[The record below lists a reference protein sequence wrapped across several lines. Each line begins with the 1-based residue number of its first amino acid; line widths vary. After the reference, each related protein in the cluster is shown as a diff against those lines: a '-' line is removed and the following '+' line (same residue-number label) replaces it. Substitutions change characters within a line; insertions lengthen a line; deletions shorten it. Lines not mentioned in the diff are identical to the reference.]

1 MIRILLP
8 AVAVA
13 LGIAAVTSAMAQP
26 DVIKAR
32 QELMKRSG
40 QQMGVVGRMM
50 RGQDPFDAAK
60 VNGAFDAWADKA
72 QKLPAAFPDASRT
85 GTTNALAKVWEDRA
99 GFSAEIAKFQ
109 KDVADNRAKAAAN
122 VDGLKAAFPTI
133 LNDCNSCHE
142 KFRKP
147 LT

>member
-1 MIRILLP
+1 MIRTVL
-8 AVAVA
+8 AVGAVA
-13 LGIAAVTSAMAQP
+13 LGLTAVTSATAQQ

-40 QQMGVVGRMM
+40 QQMGVVGRMT
-50 RGQDPFDAAK
+50 RGQDPFDPAK
-60 VNGAFDAWADKA
+60 VNAAFDAWADKA
-72 QKLPAAFPDASRT
+72 QKLPTAFPDASKS
-85 GTTNALAKVWEDRA
+85 GNTNALPKVWEDRV

-122 VDGLKAAFPTI
+122 LDGLKGAFPAI

-142 KFRKP
+142 KYRKP

>member
-1 MIRILLP
+1 MTRTIL
-8 AVAVA
+8 AVAAVA
-13 LGIAAVTSAMAQP
+13 LGASTFTSVMAQP

-40 QQMGVVGRMM
+40 QQMGVVGRMV

-72 QKLPAAFPDASRT
+72 QKLPAAFPDASKS
-85 GTTNALAKVWEDRA
+85 GQTNALPKLWEDRA

-109 KDVADNRAKAAAN
+109 KDVADNRGKAAAN
-122 VDGLKAAFPTI
+122 LDGLKAAFPAI
-133 LNDCNSCHE
+133 LNDCNGCHE
-142 KFRKP
+142 KYRKP

>member
-1 MIRILLP
+1 MIRTVLAI
-8 AVAVA
+8 AAVA
-13 LGIAAVTSAMAQP
+13 LGITAVTSATAQQ
-26 DVIKAR
+26 DAIKAR

-40 QQMGVVGRMM
+40 QQMGVVGRMT
-50 RGQDPFDAAK
+50 RGQDPFDPAK
-60 VNGAFDAWADKA
+60 VNAAFDAWADKA
-72 QKLPAAFPDASRT
+72 QKLPTAFPEASRR
-85 GTTNALAKVWEDRA
+85 GTTNALPKVWEDRA
-99 GFSAEIAKFQ
+99 GFSAAIAKFQ

-122 VDGLKAAFPTI
+122 VDGLKEAFQAV

>member
-1 MIRILLP
+1 MIRTVLP
-8 AVAVA
+8 
-13 LGIAAVTSAMAQP
+13 IAAVAFGMTAITSATAQQ
-26 DVIKAR
+26 DAIKAR

-40 QQMGVVGRMM
+40 QQMGVVGRMT

-60 VNGAFDAWADKA
+60 VNAAFDAWADKA
-72 QKLPAAFPDASRT
+72 QKLPTAFPEASRT
-85 GTTNALAKVWEDRA
+85 GTTNALPKVWEDRA
-99 GFSAEIAKFQ
+99 GFGAEIAKFQ

-122 VDGLKAAFPTI
+122 LDGLKQAFPAI
-133 LNDCNSCHE
+133 LNDCNACHE